1 MALANASADVLP
13 GHREATQGGATR
25 TLFSAQLF
33 PSRLQTTDEQPDFP
47 GRVSISRAGHLI
59 EKGITYE

>member
-1 MALANASADVLP
+1 MALANASADVLTSNS
-13 GHREATQGGATR
+13 EATQGGAAR

-33 PSRLQTTDEQPDFP
+33 SLSLQTTDEQPDFP